1 MTPMIQRIPTV
12 AVYVENQDRALE
24 FWRDRVGFEVTRRES
39 MGNAGDWIEL
49 APQGV
54 GSRSVIYPKSLMT
67 NWEEM
72 KPSIVFECRDI
83 QAAFE
88 SLKASGVE
96 FVNQPKKMAWGTY
109 AKFRDLDGN
118 ELLLKGP

>member
-1 MTPMIQRIPTV
+1 
-12 AVYVENQDRALE
+12 
-24 FWRDRVGFEVTRRES
+24 

-54 GSRSVIYPKSLMT
+54 GSRIVIHPKSLMT
-67 NWEEM
+67 NWEEI

-118 ELLLKGP
+118 ESLLKGP